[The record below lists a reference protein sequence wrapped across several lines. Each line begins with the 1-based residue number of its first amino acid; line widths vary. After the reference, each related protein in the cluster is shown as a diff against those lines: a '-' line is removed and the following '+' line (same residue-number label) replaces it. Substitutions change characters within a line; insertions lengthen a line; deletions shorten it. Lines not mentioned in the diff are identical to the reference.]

1 MWGSWFGV
9 TFTGL
14 LVVLF
19 LVAISFAASP
29 LFAVLIA
36 AFVAFVVVSLVIA
49 RRMREAG
56 GGADAA
62 ARNPRTG
69 GAPASGEGSGS
80 PTSPTGPA
88 R

>member
-1 MWGSWFGV
+1 MWGSWLGV

-14 LVVLF
+14 VVVLF
-19 LVAISFAASP
+19 LIAISIAASP

-36 AFVAFVVVSLVIA
+36 AAVGLAAAVVVIA
-49 RRMREAG
+49 QRVRQAG
-56 GGADAA
+56 PGADAGT
-62 ARNPRTG
+62 RNPRSG

>member
-19 LVAISFAASP
+19 LIAMSIAASP

-36 AFVAFVVVSLVIA
+36 AGFAVVAVVVVIT
-49 RRMREAG
+49 RRVSQ
-56 GGADAA
+56 ADAA
-62 ARNPRTG
+62 ETASRNPRTG
-69 GAPASGEGSGS
+69 GAPVSGEGSGA
-80 PTSPTGPA
+80 PTSSTGPA

>member
-19 LVAISFAASP
+19 LAAISIAASP
-29 LFAVLIA
+29 LLAVLIVAGLGLGA
-36 AFVAFVVVSLVIA
+36 AALTVA
-49 RRMREAG
+49 RRATQASRAETSS
-56 GGADAA
+56 
-62 ARNPRTG
+62 RNPRTG
-69 GAPASGEGSGS
+69 GAPVSGEGSGA
-80 PTSPTGPA
+80 PTSSTGAA